1 MEDDYTHKSYQR
13 SYVHSVLKLDSWK
26 WLWNTLS
33 YICLDRANHRH
44 LHGWNMNRMNKW
56 ISEFELCVGVIEIA
70 KVSKGLVVRQP
81 STVLCLTHIIHAAKN
96 HLTFT
101 CMKSSKMHI
110 KHHRKEKNCVVVK
123 TYDRLPTIIINIIYF
138 GLWWKPSNGLDS
150 MTAFRLK

>member
-1 MEDDYTHKSYQR
+1 MHIVR
-13 SYVHSVLKLDSWK
+13 
-26 WLWNTLS
+26 
-33 YICLDRANHRH
+33 
-44 LHGWNMNRMNKW
+44 
-56 ISEFELCVGVIEIA
+56 VIEIA

-138 GLWWKPSNGLDS
+138 GL
-150 MTAFRLK
+150 